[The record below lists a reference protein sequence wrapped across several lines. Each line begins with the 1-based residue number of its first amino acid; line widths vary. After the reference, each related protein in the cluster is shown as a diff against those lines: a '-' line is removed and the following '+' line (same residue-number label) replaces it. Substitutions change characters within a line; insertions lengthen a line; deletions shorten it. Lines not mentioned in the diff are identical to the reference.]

1 MKRIMLKGK
10 IHRSTITD
18 TSVDYEGSITIDE
31 ELMKKTNIIEGE
43 RVQVVNLDN
52 GNRLETYAIA
62 GKNGAIEMNGPAAL
76 KWRKGDRI
84 HIISYAILNDAEK
97 IERCSLFLDESNKPI
112 KFKKY

>member
-1 MKRIMLKGK
+1 MMRILMKSK
-10 IHRSTITD
+10 IHNCTITCANLN
-18 TSVDYEGSITIDE
+18 YEGSITIDE
-31 ELMKKTNIIEGE
+31 ELMKKTNILEGE

-76 KWRKGDRI
+76 KCRKGDRI